1 MEYKDKVWIKI
12 NSEQF
17 SISGKGADCFLLDA
31 LAAIEDPKESNATE
45 GDGPQGTIEINTEG
59 TVESIDGNL
68 VFSYDETELTGME
81 GASTS
86 VSFRE
91 DDTGIVTMMRT
102 GTVRTVLVFEEGRRN
117 ICAYETEFFPIE
129 LTVHTYVLKN
139 SLTSSGGELY
149 IDYVLEM
156 QGGAF
161 ERSRFRMDVRLA
173 DGNSIG
179 ES

>member
-1 MEYKDKVWIKI
+1 MEYKDIVWIKI

-17 SISGKGADCFLLDA
+17 SIAGNGANSFILDA
-31 LAAIEDPKESNATE
+31 LAAIEDPKEGNTSE
-45 GDGPQGTIEINTEG
+45 EDGPRGTIEVNTEG
-59 TVESIDGNL
+59 TVERVDGNL

-91 DDTGIVTMMRT
+91 DDPGIVTMMRT
-102 GTVRTVLVFEEGRRN
+102 GTVRTVLAFEEGRRN
-117 ICAYETEFFPIE
+117 ICAYETDFFPIE

-139 SLTSSGGELY
+139 SLTASGGELY

-173 DGNSIG
+173 GRQ
-179 ES
+179 